1 MTIINSE
8 FIKIKQLLKKDKIPH
23 FIFINYILVI
33 FLLSGIFFI
42 NYKFNIPFEKL
53 TGDPALTFNA
63 HPFVGFLSNIG
74 VLIWSFTAAICY
86 FSAVIL
92 LKIND
97 KKNALFFL
105 SSAIFT
111 SVLLID
117 DLFMFHDYIFYSFKN
132 FKIAQPLTFTIYAIF
147 LLWYIVKFYK
157 IILNSLYIF
166 LVLAVGFFGLSVC
179 IDLIFESGGLE
190 YFIED
195 GFKFIGLINWMLFFL
210 ITSYQTCTNKMV
222 LKDLNP

>member
-1 MTIINSE
+1 MTILNSE
-8 FIKIKQLLKKDKIPH
+8 FIKIKQLFKKDKIPH

-33 FLLSGIFFI
+33 LILSGIYFI

-74 VLIWSFTAAICY
+74 VLIWSFTATICY

-92 LKIND
+92 FKIND

-111 SVLLID
+111 NILLID
-117 DLFMFHDYIFYSFKN
+117 DFFMFHDYIFYSFKN

-147 LLWYIVKFYK
+147 LLWYIIKFYK
-157 IILNSLYIF
+157 IILNSLYVF

-179 IDLIFESGGLE
+179 IDLIFESSGLE

-195 GFKFIGLINWMLFFL
+195 GFKFIGLINWMLFFS
-210 ITSYQTCTNKMV
+210 ITAYQTILTK
-222 LKDLNP
+222 LK